1 MSTSFHLR
9 PVALASS
16 TATMSIAPSL
26 LVAATAV
33 QISAD
38 LHLDIGQVGLAVSG
52 FYGATAVTT
61 AALGRLV
68 SRQGPRRS
76 LMAVMTVNAAVLVI
90 LGLAQNIW
98 VMAAALLAG
107 GMANGAVHPAS
118 NVVLA
123 EGVRGH
129 LGLALGIKQS
139 AMPAAGLAGGLSVP
153 AIALTVGW
161 RWAFAVA
168 ALVSCGLVVAA
179 FCHRPDAGPA
189 RIHVDTEGVS
199 GAAFPLRLLSLGVCC
214 GAAAGTSLTVL
225 LISGTVASGMLA
237 PGQAGLLAAGCGT
250 LAVLARIGLGRY
262 GDRRPQRDPTVN
274 AVALLFLCC
283 VGGALMATGWPPLFV
298 LGATLAAGLGFGWTG
313 LVHLATMRAHADDPA
328 RATGTLMT
336 GFATGSFL
344 GPLVLAQVAS
354 QWGYRPVWISVAAL
368 ALISALALAAV
379 ARSGRRS
386 LAQPVVTGHR
396 RGR

>member
-1 MSTSFHLR
+1 MQREEPCLSTSFHLR

-107 GMANGAVHPAS
+107 GVANGAVHPAS

-123 EGVRGH
+123 QGVRGH

-139 AMPAAGLAGGLSVP
+139 AMPAAGLAGGLAVP

-168 ALVSCGLVVAA
+168 ALVSCGLIIAA

-189 RIHVDTEGVS
+189 RLQVDAEGVS
-199 GAAFPLRLLSLGVCC
+199 EAAAFPLRLLSVGVCC

-225 LISGTVASGMLA
+225 LISGAVASKMLA
-237 PGQAGLLAAGCGT
+237 PGAAGLLAAGCGT
-250 LAVLARIGLGRY
+250 VAVLARIGLGWRS
-262 GDRRPQRDPTVN
+262 DRRPDRDPTVN
-274 AVALLFLCC
+274 AFVLLVVCC
-283 VGGALMATGWPPLFV
+283 VGGTLMATGSPVLFV

-313 LVHLATMRAHADDPA
+313 LVHLATMRAHAEDPA

-336 GFATGSFL
+336 GFAGGSFL

-354 QWGYRPVWISVAAL
+354 QWGYRPVWVCVAVLAVISAVAL
-368 ALISALALAAV
+368 AV
-379 ARSGRRS
+379 VTRSGRRS
-386 LAQPVVTGHR
+386 LAPR
-396 RGR
+396 